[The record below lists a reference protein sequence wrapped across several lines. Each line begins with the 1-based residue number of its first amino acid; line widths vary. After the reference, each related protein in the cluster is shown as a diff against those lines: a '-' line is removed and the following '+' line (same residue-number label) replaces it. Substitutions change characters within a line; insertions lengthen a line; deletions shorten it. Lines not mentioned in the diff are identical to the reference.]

1 MTVRYSEK
9 AQKAFSKMDKKTQ
22 SRILDYMDEVA
33 ALTDP
38 RSRGKGLTANL
49 ASFWRYRVG
58 DYRIICQI
66 QDSELIILVVDVG
79 HRREIYK

>member
-1 MTVRYSEK
+1 
-9 AQKAFSKMDKKTQ
+9 MDKKTQ

-66 QDSELIILVVDVG
+66 QDS
-79 HRREIYK
+79 